1 MSENHSHEHTHSHN
15 HEHTHSDGTVHS
27 HEHEHSHTHGLV
39 ENKDQIVALLDYM
52 VKHNKSHEAEL
63 TKIIEKLGDL
73 DKADAAELVESA
85 RKCFKEGNDLLL
97 KAYELVK

>member
-1 MSENHSHEHTHSHN
+1 MSENHSYEHTHSHS

-39 ENKDQIVALLDYM
+39 ENRDQIVALLDYM

-63 TKIIEKLGDL
+63 TRIIEKLGDL

-85 RKCFKEGNDLLL
+85 QKCFKEGNDLLL